1 MYKNIYTCRYYIYLI
16 YVHTNIY
23 HLAKNPWNSTN
34 PPSHPPFKT
43 TGFLYN
49 LWLKLFPFHLTD
61 GNGFFE
67 VIWCWKVV
75 LPCFICYSA
84 VNHSNFPGSA
94 GFGGGKVETGDIGSE
109 SCRLFLVVVLR
120 WKLAETKRFGAFKSD
135 FGIVELYFFLL
146 LLLFLLVK
154 IVFIWLVAHTCL
166 KNLRWSL
173 SCLHLR

>member
-1 MYKNIYTCRYYIYLI
+1 MDSAPITKNPPKMYKDIYTCRYYIYLI

-109 SCRLFLVVVLR
+109 SCRLFLFVVLR
-120 WKLAETKRFGAFKSD
+120 WKLAETKKIRGFQKRLWD
-135 FGIVELYFFLL
+135 CWIVFVFCCCCCFFLW
-146 LLLFLLVK
+146 K
-154 IVFIWLVAHTCL
+154 
-166 KNLRWSL
+166 
-173 SCLHLR
+173 

>member
-1 MYKNIYTCRYYIYLI
+1 MLPSQRTHLRCIKIYTPVDIIYIYIYLI

-23 HLAKNPWNSTN
+23 HLANNPWNSTN

-49 LWLKLFPFHLTD
+49 LWLKSFPFHLTV

-120 WKLAETKRFGAFKSD
+120 WKLAETKKIRGFQKRLWD
-135 FGIVELYFFLL
+135 CW
-146 LLLFLLVK
+146 
-154 IVFIWLVAHTCL
+154 IVFFFC
-166 KNLRWSL
+166 
-173 SCLHLR
+173 CCCFF

>member
-1 MYKNIYTCRYYIYLI
+1 MLPSQRTHLRCIKIYTPVDIIYIWSTYIRIYTILQKTHGTQLTPHLI
-16 YVHTNIY
+16 
-23 HLAKNPWNSTN
+23 HLSKQL
-34 PPSHPPFKT
+34 F
-43 TGFLYN
+43 FLYN

-120 WKLAETKRFGAFKSD
+120 WKLAETKKIRGFQKRLWD
-135 FGIVELYFFLL
+135 CWIVFVFCCCCCFFLWKSF
-146 LLLFLLVK
+146 LFG
-154 IVFIWLVAHTCL
+154 
-166 KNLRWSL
+166 
-173 SCLHLR
+173 